1 MTHLLLLHGALGDK
15 SQLKPLADSLNE
27 DFKVHTLNFAGHGG
41 ASMPESFTI
50 DRFADDVL
58 TFMDENKIASAHIF
72 GYSMGGYVALK
83 LAKSHPQRVGKIFTL
98 GTKLEWSPEVAQRET
113 RMLDAAKIE
122 EKVPALAT
130 QLANRHAPN
139 DWKEVLRKTAEMM
152 IALGNSPLNSAFYE
166 SIANDVRLAVGD
178 RDTMT
183 SLDETASA
191 FRQIPNASLIVLP
204 QTPHPI
210 EKVDIERVK
219 DELRLFFH

>member
-15 SQLKPLADSLNE
+15 SQLKPFADSLNE

-122 EKVPALAT
+122 EKVPAFAT